1 MRTERKLS
9 ASLFRWLY
17 CVSLV
22 FVVVALYREDALRVD
37 LRRFAPALGLAL
49 PPLLLGF
56 VSDAMAWRAML
67 RKSGCAVTAMECL
80 AAIGLSIFAKYIPGK
95 VWAVVG
101 RAAYIASRTDQPVG
115 RLSVIAIN
123 TQVLMLWVGLVL
135 GLTGLVL
142 LGGLARISLLSAGI
156 FLVLTLVTFTKGAHR
171 VVASCLKTLLRRDV
185 YLPQL
190 SPRHTVSVMGWCALT
205 WLSWA
210 LGFQILIVSLDIGP
224 VPWSAGLAFPLA
236 AVAGIIALI
245 APGGLGVREGVLL
258 GVLMLAG
265 LSRIE
270 ATSVALGSRLWFV
283 AGEAIVFVAGESA
296 HRRLNVVST

>member
-17 CVSLV
+17 TVSLV
-22 FVVVALYREDALRVD
+22 FVVVVLYREHALQVD
-37 LRRFAPALGLAL
+37 LRRCAPALALAL
-49 PPLLLGF
+49 PALLLGF

-67 RKSGCAVTAMECL
+67 RKSGYAVSATECV
-80 AAIGLSIFAKYIPGK
+80 AATGLSIFAKYIPGK
-95 VWAVVG
+95 IWAVVG
-101 RAAYIASRTDQPVG
+101 RAAYIANRTHQPVG

-123 TQVLMLWVGLVL
+123 AQVLMLWVGLAL
-135 GLTGLVL
+135 GLAGLIL
-142 LGGLARISLLSAGI
+142 LGGLARISLPSAGI
-156 FLVLTLVTFTKGAHR
+156 LLALTLVTFTDGAHR
-171 VVASCLKTLLRRDV
+171 VVASCLTTVLHRDV
-185 YLPQL
+185 YLPRL
-190 SPRHTVSVMGWCALT
+190 SPRDTFAVMGWCALT

-210 LGFQILIVSLDIGP
+210 TGFQILIVSLDFGS

-258 GVLMLAG
+258 GVLTLAG

-270 ATSVALGSRLWFV
+270 ATSVALASRLWFV
-283 AGEAIVFVAGESA
+283 AGEAIFFVVGGSA
-296 HRRLNVVST
+296 QRRLNAVST

>member
-1 MRTERKLS
+1 LRTERKLS

-17 CVSLV
+17 CVSLAFGV
-22 FVVVALYREDALRVD
+22 AALYREDALRVD
-37 LRRFAPALGLAL
+37 LRRFVPALVLAL

-67 RKSGCAVTAMECL
+67 RKSGYAVNSTDCV

-135 GLTGLVL
+135 GLAGLVL
-142 LGGLARISLLSAGI
+142 LGGLAKISLPSAGI
-156 FLVLTLVTFTKGAHR
+156 FLALTLVTFTNGAHR
-171 VVASCLKTLLRRDV
+171 VVTKCLKTVLRRDV
-185 YLPQL
+185 YLPRL
-190 SPRHTVSVMGWCALT
+190 GPRHTFSVMGWCALT

-210 LGFQILIVSLDIGP
+210 IGFQILIVSLDIGS

-236 AVAGIIALI
+236 AVAGVIALI
-245 APGGLGVREGVLL
+245 APGGLGVREGVLF

-270 ATSVALGSRLWFV
+270 ATSVALASRLWFV
-283 AGEAIVFVAGESA
+283 AGEAIVFVVGELA
-296 HRRLNVVST
+296 HRRLNVAST